1 MVECQR
7 HCPSTLEVPNE
18 GNGKEGV
25 EEILVCQILWLA
37 WMKEHHLEYKEVIDK
52 GTQSMDIE
60 KQGLVVTDK
69 GKKPLER
76 TRSDDVEKG
85 WHQVK
90 GKSEGKSILASLIT
104 VLFDT

>member
-1 MVECQR
+1 M
-7 HCPSTLEVPNE
+7 ND
-18 GNGKEGV
+18 GNGKEGIERDV
-25 EEILVCQILWLA
+25 GVANIVVGLEEGTSSRA
-37 WMKEHHLEYKEVIDK
+37 GYKEVIDK
-52 GTQSMDIE
+52 GTQSMDIG

-90 GKSEGKSILASLIT
+90 GKSKGKSILASLIT